1 MSGAV
6 DLESRR
12 LCERDCVCCDVAPW
26 VRMGCPG
33 TKLVASACSSPSEVS
48 WPPKALPFTVLFS
61 RAPPP
66 LAPPLPPLAP
76 PLPRRESWLRALLAS
91 VPETSAL
98 EGSIDEGWV
107 EGATEAGL
115 RARRGSRA
123 PRPLPPPPPPLRLR
137 LGLDASD

>member
-61 RAPPP
+61 RTLPP